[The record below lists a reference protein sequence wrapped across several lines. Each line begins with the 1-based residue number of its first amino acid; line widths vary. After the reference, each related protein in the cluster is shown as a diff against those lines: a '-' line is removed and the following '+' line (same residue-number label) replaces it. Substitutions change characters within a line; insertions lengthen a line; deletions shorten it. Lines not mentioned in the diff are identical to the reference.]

1 MRKHPP
7 FSNPGYAPEQWYV
20 NVLARDCIHVCSETI
35 NFVLVYNS
43 MGYMDVVANAAE
55 ASMNLAVHEIKDLP
69 GYSDNG
75 EVSLMYM

>member
-1 MRKHPP
+1 
-7 FSNPGYAPEQWYV
+7 
-20 NVLARDCIHVCSETI
+20 
-35 NFVLVYNS
+35 